1 MLSGV
6 RAQIHRNGGSL
17 VVVTDDPW
25 LLRLLGAGGLEG
37 VEFEP
42 DAARRR
48 PAVAPLDG
56 NRMSAPTKGLERSS
70 QDARSQLL
78 FRELNEQLR
87 KIAGGG
93 DVDVVCECVN
103 GACFD
108 RLVVA
113 RDEYE
118 AVRRFPTR
126 FIVKEGH
133 VAHDVERAVESHD
146 GYVVV
151 EKSGDDAE
159 NAIML
164 DPRRNVR
171 GGSYAVKDLDP
182 VKDLV

>member
-1 MLSGV
+1 MSV
-6 RAQIHRNGGSL
+6 P
-17 VVVTDDPW
+17 T
-25 LLRLLGAGGLEG
+25 
-37 VEFEP
+37 
-42 DAARRR
+42 
-48 PAVAPLDG
+48 
-56 NRMSAPTKGLERSS
+56 NRLERPS

-87 KIAGGG
+87 KLAGGG

-108 RLVVA
+108 RLVVPL
-113 RDEYE
+113 DEYE

-126 FIVKEGH
+126 FVVKDGH

-151 EKSGDDAE
+151 EKSGADAE

-164 DPRRNVR
+164 DPRRKASR
-171 GGSYAVKDLDP
+171 RLYAVKDLA
-182 VKDLV
+182 